1 MNINETREKPS
12 TFDFTKCYMER
23 HAKQR
28 LWTGAIMGLIISS
41 NMILRICKYWGDW
54 NWWNIIFTVI
64 GILCILCMVFGYSFI
79 MMGCKNYQI
88 KEGNLCVGNKFW
100 SKEQITI
107 PIQSI
112 RFVEKLAHKW
122 YGDRTIRIMY
132 NKFDDIYLDP
142 QDIDDFI
149 DGLRYINPNIEVR
162 QEVK

>member
-1 MNINETREKPS
+1 MNINETKEKSS

-23 HAKQR
+23 HAKRR
-28 LWTGAIMGLIISS
+28 LWTGALLGLSISS
-41 NMILRICKYWGDW
+41 SMILDIIKDWGDW
-54 NWWNIIFTVI
+54 SWTNILFTIIRIFA
-64 GILCILCMVFGYSFI
+64 VFAIIYSYSFI

-142 QDIDDFI
+142 QNIDDLI
-149 DGLRYINPNIEVR
+149 DGLRSINPNIEVR
-162 QEVK
+162 QEK